1 MISYRQYI
9 NESKEDKNV
18 HLEHVEDLILTRGV
32 SGARDSLNFLGSL
45 RNMLAGH
52 ASRQTLNLSSKWD
65 GCLDKNT
72 QIITNEGIKTLEEI
86 YNSWHSNKEIFVLS
100 FDEEN
105 QIDCFVPILA
115 SSATKSIKNWV
126 EIDLGASKIIA
137 TEDHEI
143 MTTNRGWCPAGELTE
158 DDDIKISENINIDGN
173 HLCLGELRFE
183 IRLENKIILD

>member
-65 GCLDKNT
+65 GCLDANT
-72 QIITNEGIKTLEEI
+72 EVITNEGVMSLFDIKK
-86 YNSWHSNKEIFVLS
+86 SWHTNKKLWILAKDEQSNT
-100 FDEEN
+100 N
-105 QIDCFVPILA
+105 CFVPITQTY
-115 SSATKSIKNWV
+115 ATKSNKNWV
-126 EIDLGASKIIA
+126 RITLSNNHDILC

-143 MTTNRGWCPAGELTE
+143 KTTNRGWIKAGELNE
-158 DDDIKISENINIDGN
+158 DDDIEECEIINMNDNHLYLRIDNENIKFTRN
-173 HLCLGELRFE
+173 R
-183 IRLENKIILD
+183 K